1 MAKESNTIIIYAAK
15 CNIDGVKKEHL
26 TRSLEDAKS
35 YLDKWNI
42 EPSMVEMRKDHEC
55 NIYGSLDDI
64 KNYDGSTP
72 YAWCSQIAQDDTD
85 YFISFKIQ
93 RYKVK

>member
-1 MAKESNTIIIYAAK
+1 MPKRTNTIIIYAAK

-42 EPSMVEMRKDHEC
+42 EDSIVEMKKSHDVIE
-55 NIYGSLDDI
+55 YGTINQI
-64 KNYDGSTP
+64 KEYDGS
-72 YAWCSQIAQDDTD
+72 DTHVRYD
-85 YFISFKIQ
+85 CLSDNDEFSYIRFKIQ